1 MSDWS
6 PVALSI
12 YSLNRFVL
20 FCFFSIL
27 VLGIDGIDFGH
38 VAGRVCVVFLILKL
52 IVMEGMCVHLTL
64 GGAENDRPLF

>member
-1 MSDWS
+1 MCEC
-6 PVALSI
+6 LS
-12 YSLNRFVL
+12 V
-20 FCFFSIL
+20 CA
-27 VLGIDGIDFGH
+27 DGIDFGH